1 MTFCFSF
8 LAYGEEHIKEFNIVA
23 KSILKLNTNYKII
36 VGTDSPIDI
45 IDGVYQTILINE
57 PFNYNLKRAVIEHSL
72 KEFDTILFLDT
83 DIFIRYGIDFS
94 ILDNLADGMYA
105 AEIVGLD
112 KLRDVYGS
120 LDYMKEYLDELGK
133 IYTDQLFLIHEGLF
147 ILNLTDTKQKKDF
160 IKYWEEIDAQT
171 RPYHKL
177 AYDLPGAME
186 GLIMWIA
193 VQKSNIKLTLM
204 EGEIEKL
211 FNFISHFGSRNRKL
225 EKTLI

>member
-1 MTFCFSF
+1 MFCFSF

-23 KSILKLNTNYKII
+23 KSILKLNPDYKII

-45 IDGVYQTILINE
+45 IDGTYNIIEINE
-57 PFNYNLKRAVIEHSL
+57 PFNYNLKRIVIEHSL
-72 KEFDTILFLDT
+72 KEFNTILFLDT
-83 DIFIRYGIDFS
+83 DIFIRYGINFS
-94 ILDNLADGMYA
+94 ILDNLEDGMYA
-105 AEIVGLD
+105 AEIVGLA
-112 KLRDVYGS
+112 KLCDAGGS
-120 LDYMKEYLDELGK
+120 LEYMREYLDELGK
-133 IYTDQLFLIHEGLF
+133 IYKDELFLINEGIF
-147 ILNLTDTKQKKDF
+147 ILNLSDINQKKYF
-160 IKYWEEIDAQT
+160 IKYWKEIDIQT

>member
-1 MTFCFSF
+1 MFCFSF

-23 KSILKLNTNYKII
+23 KSILKLNPDYKII

-45 IDGVYQTILINE
+45 IDGTYNIIEINE
-57 PFNYNLKRAVIEHSL
+57 PFNYNLKRIVIEHSL
-72 KEFDTILFLDT
+72 KEFNTILFLDT
-83 DIFIRYGIDFS
+83 DIFIRYGINFS
-94 ILDNLADGMYA
+94 ILDNLEDGMYA
-105 AEIVGLD
+105 AEIVGLA
-112 KLRDVYGS
+112 KLCDAGGS
-120 LDYMKEYLDELGK
+120 LEYMREYLDELGK
-133 IYTDQLFLIHEGLF
+133 TYKDELFLINEGIF
-147 ILNLTDTKQKKDF
+147 ILNLSDIKQKKDF
-160 IKYWEEIDAQT
+160 IKYWKEIDIQT
-171 RPYHKL
+171 RPYHKV

>member
-1 MTFCFSF
+1 MFCFSF

-23 KSILKLNTNYKII
+23 KSILELNSNFKII
-36 VGTDSPIDI
+36 VGTDSPSDI
-45 IDGVYQTILINE
+45 IEGVYRIIKINE
-57 PFNYNLKRAVIEHSL
+57 PFNYNLKRIVIEHSL
-72 KEFDTILFLDT
+72 KEFNTILFLDT
-83 DIFIRYGIDFS
+83 DIFIRYGINFS
-94 ILDNLADGMYA
+94 ILDNLEDGMYA

-120 LDYMKEYLDELGK
+120 LEYMREYLDELSK
-133 IYTDQLFLIHEGLF
+133 IYIDELFLIHEGIF
-147 ILNLTDTKQKKDF
+147 VLNLSDVEQKKDF
-160 IKYWEEIDAQT
+160 IKYWKEIDIQT

-204 EGEIEKL
+204 NGEIEKL
-211 FNFISHFGSRNRKL
+211 FNLISHFGSRNRKL

>member
-1 MTFCFSF
+1 MFCFSF

-23 KSILKLNTNYKII
+23 KSILKLNPDYKII

-45 IDGVYQTILINE
+45 IDGTYNIIEINE
-57 PFNYNLKRAVIEHSL
+57 PFNYNLKRIVIEHSL
-72 KEFDTILFLDT
+72 KEFNTILFLDT
-83 DIFIRYGIDFS
+83 DIFIRYGINFS
-94 ILDNLADGMYA
+94 ILDNLEDGMYA
-105 AEIVGLD
+105 AEIVGLA
-112 KLRDVYGS
+112 KLCDAGGS
-120 LDYMKEYLDELGK
+120 LEYMREYLDELGK
-133 IYTDQLFLIHEGLF
+133 IYKDELFLINEGIF
-147 ILNLTDTKQKKDF
+147 ILNLSDINQKKYF
-160 IKYWEEIDAQT
+160 IKYWKEIDIQT

-211 FNFISHFGSRNRKL
+211 FNLISHFGSRNRKL

>member
-1 MTFCFSF
+1 MMFCFCF

-23 KSILKLNTNYKII
+23 KSILKLNSNYKII

-57 PFNYNLKRAVIEHSL
+57 SFNYNLKRIVIEHSL
-72 KEFDTILFLDT
+72 KEFNTILFLDT
-83 DIFIRYGIDFS
+83 DIFIRYGVNFS
-94 ILDNLADGMYA
+94 ILDNLVDGMYA

-120 LDYMKEYLDELGK
+120 LDYMKEYLDELSK

-147 ILNLTDTKQKKDF
+147 ILNLSDTKQKEDF
-160 IKYWEEIDAQT
+160 IKYWKEIDIQT

-177 AYDLPGAME
+177 AYDLLGAME
-186 GLIMWIA
+186 GIIIWIA
-193 VQKSNIKLTLM
+193 IQKANIKLTLM

>member
-1 MTFCFSF
+1 MFCFCF
-8 LAYGEEHIKEFNIVA
+8 LAYGEEHINEFNIVA
-23 KSILKLNTNYKII
+23 KSILKLNTNFKII
-36 VGTDSPIDI
+36 VGTDSPSDI
-45 IDGVYQTILINE
+45 INGVHDIIQINE
-57 PFNYNLKRAVIEHSL
+57 GFNYNLKRLVIEQAF

-83 DIFIRYGIDFS
+83 DIFIRYGINFS
-94 ILDNLADGMYA
+94 ILDNLEDGMYA

-120 LDYMKEYLDELGK
+120 LEYMREYLDELSK
-133 IYTDQLFLIHEGLF
+133 IYMDELFLIHEGIF
-147 ILNLTDTKQKKDF
+147 VINLSDVEQKKDF
-160 IKYWEEIDAQT
+160 IKYWKEIDIQT

-204 EGEIEKL
+204 EGKIENL
-211 FNFISHFGSRNRKL
+211 FRCIRHYGKRNCKL
-225 EKTLI
+225 ERTLI

>member
-1 MTFCFSF
+1 MFCFCF

-23 KSILKLNTNYKII
+23 KSILKLNSNYKII

-57 PFNYNLKRAVIEHSL
+57 SFNYNLKRIVIEHSL
-72 KEFDTILFLDT
+72 KEFNTILFLDT
-83 DIFIRYGIDFS
+83 DIFIRYGVNFS
-94 ILDNLADGMYA
+94 ILDNLVDGMYA

-120 LDYMKEYLDELGK
+120 LDYMKEYLDELSK

-147 ILNLTDTKQKKDF
+147 ILNLSDTKQKEDF
-160 IKYWEEIDAQT
+160 IKYWKEIDIQT

-177 AYDLPGAME
+177 AYDLLGAME
-186 GLIMWIA
+186 GIIIWIA
-193 VQKSNIKLTLM
+193 IQKANIKLTLM

>member
-1 MTFCFSF
+1 MMFCFCF

-23 KSILKLNTNYKII
+23 KSILKLNTDYKII

-57 PFNYNLKRAVIEHSL
+57 PFNYNLKRIVIEHSL
-72 KEFDTILFLDT
+72 IEFNTVLFLDT

-94 ILDNLADGMYA
+94 VLDNLVDGMYA

-120 LDYMKEYLDELGK
+120 LDYMKEYLDELSK
-133 IYTDQLFLIHEGLF
+133 IYANQLFLIHEGLF
-147 ILNLTDTKQKKDF
+147 ILNLSDTKQKEDF
-160 IKYWEEIDAQT
+160 IKYWEEIDVQT

-211 FNFISHFGSRNRKL
+211 FNLISHFGSRGRKL
-225 EKTLI
+225 IKTIL

>member
-1 MTFCFSF
+1 MFCFSF

-23 KSILKLNTNYKII
+23 KSILKLNPDYKII

-45 IDGVYQTILINE
+45 IDGTYNIIEINE
-57 PFNYNLKRAVIEHSL
+57 PFNYNLKRIVIEHSL
-72 KEFDTILFLDT
+72 KEFNTILFLDT
-83 DIFIRYGIDFS
+83 DIFIRYGINFS
-94 ILDNLADGMYA
+94 ILDNLEDGMYA
-105 AEIVGLD
+105 AEIVGLA
-112 KLRDVYGS
+112 KLCDAGGS
-120 LDYMKEYLDELGK
+120 LEYMRGYLDELGK
-133 IYTDQLFLIHEGLF
+133 TYKDELFLINEGIF
-147 ILNLTDTKQKKDF
+147 ILNLSDIKQKKDF
-160 IKYWEEIDAQT
+160 IKYWKEIDIQT
-171 RPYHKL
+171 RPYHKV

-211 FNFISHFGSRNRKL
+211 FNLISHFGGRNRKL

>member
-1 MTFCFSF
+1 MFCFCF

-23 KSILKLNTNYKII
+23 KSILKLNSNYKII

-57 PFNYNLKRAVIEHSL
+57 PFNYNLKRIVIEHSL
-72 KEFDTILFLDT
+72 KEFNTILFLDT
-83 DIFIRYGIDFS
+83 DIFIRYGINFS
-94 ILDNLADGMYA
+94 ILDNLEDGMYA

-112 KLRDVYGS
+112 KLCDVYGS
-120 LDYMKEYLDELGK
+120 LDYMKEYLDELNK
-133 IYTDQLFLIHEGLF
+133 IYADQLFLIHEGLF
-147 ILNLTDTKQKKDF
+147 TLNLSDTKQKEDF
-160 IKYWEEIDAQT
+160 IKYWEEIDVQT

-211 FNFISHFGSRNRKL
+211 FNFISHFGRRNCKL
-225 EKTLI
+225 ERTLI

>member
-1 MTFCFSF
+1 
-8 LAYGEEHIKEFNIVA
+8 
-23 KSILKLNTNYKII
+23 
-36 VGTDSPIDI
+36 
-45 IDGVYQTILINE
+45 
-57 PFNYNLKRAVIEHSL
+57 
-72 KEFDTILFLDT
+72 LDT

-94 ILDNLADGMYA
+94 ILDNLVDGMYA

-120 LDYMKEYLDELGK
+120 LDYMKEYLDELSK
-133 IYTDQLFLIHEGLF
+133 IYADQLFLIHEGLF
-147 ILNLTDTKQKKDF
+147 TLNLSDTKQKEDF
-160 IKYWEEIDAQT
+160 IKYWEEIDVQT

-211 FNFISHFGSRNRKL
+211 FNFISHFGRRNCKL
-225 EKTLI
+225 ERTLI